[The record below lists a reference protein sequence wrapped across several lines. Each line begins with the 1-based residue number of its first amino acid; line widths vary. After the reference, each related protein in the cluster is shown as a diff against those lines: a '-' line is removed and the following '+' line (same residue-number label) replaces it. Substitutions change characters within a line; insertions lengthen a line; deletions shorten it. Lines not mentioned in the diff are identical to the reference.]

1 MEGQENNR
9 QDLLDLQELDEEAL
23 KKESEELLEMHFLT
37 GENARF
43 RRTEGG
49 FVALTVKEAEG
60 EKHSETEA
68 GTREYDRVGVYLTFP
83 LTNPEEFISIREADE
98 KAKEIG
104 IIEKLSQLEKD
115 QQEMLREQIKLRYF
129 RPVITKVLDVKDEY
143 GYAYW
148 NVVTTFGV
156 CRFTTQMSG
165 DAVIHLSDSR
175 LLVTDIDGN
184 RYEIPDFYQ
193 LGVMERKKLDLFI

>member
-9 QDLLDLQELDEEAL
+9 QDLLDLQEFDEEAL

-49 FVALTVKEAEG
+49 FVALTVKEAGE

-129 RPVITKVLDVKDEY
+129 RPVITKVLDVKEVENRPGTFEHRVQYINMDTEEREEIIKYIFDEERRTLR
-143 GYAYW
+143 
-148 NVVTTFGV
+148 N
-156 CRFTTQMSG
+156 QK
-165 DAVIHLSDSR
+165 
-175 LLVTDIDGN
+175 
-184 RYEIPDFYQ
+184 RYQ
-193 LGVMERKKLDLFI
+193 